1 MNDRVA
7 ELAKEAKK
15 SIFAHWQT
23 WLILSLIF
31 LSGLSVGTTIGIAYT
46 SEKASEE
53 IAAIRKDYR
62 ERADERDR
70 KVDRLAQQVQSIPD
84 KTAGKLM
91 TDEKN
96 AASEK

>member
-7 ELAKEAKK
+7 EIAQEAKK

-23 WLILSLIF
+23 WLILTLIF

-46 SEKASEE
+46 SQKASQE

-62 ERADERDR
+62 ERAEARDL
-70 KVDRLAQQVQSIPD
+70 KVEELAKQVQAIPD
-84 KTAGKLM
+84 KTVGKLS
-91 TDEKN
+91 TDEKS